1 MTFKYLSCILARS
14 HFCATCLKGFKRKRS
29 LEVHMKSH
37 IVEKPF
43 QCATCS
49 KFFKNKQCL
58 KKHHIRKH
66 SGKII
71 SKILLFYIKYS
82 N

>member
-1 MTFKYLSCILARS
+1 MSFLLNIKYISAYS
-14 HFCATCLKGFKRKRS
+14 HFCALCTKGFKRKRS

-49 KFFKNKQCL
+49 TFFKNKQCL

-66 SGKII
+66 SGKIG
-71 SKILLFYIKYS
+71 S
-82 N
+82 